1 MNCEVFVSSFDRF
14 PRSALRND
22 ALQNRILDF
31 RNKPSAPD
39 PQFYCAYNQ
48 TREQFLCAHV
58 ELADPLHDNVGQ
70 RLSTIKPGCVKG
82 VWLAPF
88 RGISDSH
95 VDSPI
100 DLIFLDQNY
109 CVLALVESFPKAQP
123 AACDWPAGTALAL
136 PAQSI
141 ATSGTC
147 AGDQLVLCSPEKMK
161 RRFLN
166 LSLDLNPTDPNP
178 QENQP
183 LPYTP
188 QHASNPDLLPPRKA
202 PVQVSKWE
210 ELRQQPRPA
219 VQETLSDGPIA
230 PEQFLAPPEEA
241 TPAVDAAKMPKN
253 WLVCML
259 TRRRRDKR
267 KASRESL
274 PWIAAYF
281 FNGSLPAPVSVG
293 NISSN
298 GMFIKT
304 TERWYL
310 GTIVHVTLSDWRAP
324 SLEKTVR
331 VNAMAVRWA
340 EDGVG
345 LRFIFPEGPVA
356 EDDQL
361 LDVTPQ
367 QIKDFLKHFKSGT
380 RSSDSR
386 N

>member
-1 MNCEVFVSSFDRF
+1 
-14 PRSALRND
+14 
-22 ALQNRILDF
+22 
-31 RNKPSAPD
+31 
-39 PQFYCAYNQ
+39 
-48 TREQFLCAHV
+48 
-58 ELADPLHDNVGQ
+58 
-70 RLSTIKPGCVKG
+70 
-82 VWLAPF
+82 
-88 RGISDSH
+88 
-95 VDSPI
+95 
-100 DLIFLDQNY
+100 
-109 CVLALVESFPKAQP
+109 
-123 AACDWPAGTALAL
+123 
-136 PAQSI
+136 
-141 ATSGTC
+141 
-147 AGDQLVLCSPEKMK
+147 
-161 RRFLN
+161 
-166 LSLDLNPTDPNP
+166 
-178 QENQP
+178 
-183 LPYTP
+183 
-188 QHASNPDLLPPRKA
+188 
-202 PVQVSKWE
+202 
-210 ELRQQPRPA
+210 
-219 VQETLSDGPIA
+219 
-230 PEQFLAPPEEA
+230 
-241 TPAVDAAKMPKN
+241 
-253 WLVCML
+253 ML

-345 LRFIFPEGPVA
+345 LRFIFPEGPAA